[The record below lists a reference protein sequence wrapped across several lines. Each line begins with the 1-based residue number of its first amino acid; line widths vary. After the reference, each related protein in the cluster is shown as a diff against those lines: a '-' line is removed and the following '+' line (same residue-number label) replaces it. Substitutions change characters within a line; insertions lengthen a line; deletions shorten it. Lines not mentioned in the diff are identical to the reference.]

1 MRTVASD
8 DHRSHHSTE
17 LDRGRLGPSWERP
30 ERADLI
36 LEAIASARL
45 GPIVPPA
52 PLDRDLL
59 ARVHDAEYLTFLES
73 AWDRWAAEYDAPA
86 AMGIAWPSRRLG
98 RQRPE
103 DLVGQLGYHSFAADC
118 SIVSGTW
125 MAATTSVA
133 IAQTAAQ
140 IVADGDP
147 VSFGLCRPPGHHA
160 MSDQFGGYCYL
171 NNAAVAAQLLVER
184 GATRVGILDLDHHHG
199 NGTQDIFFARPDVAF
214 CSLHA
219 DPLQRFPWYLG
230 HADERGAGAGEGY
243 SRNLPL
249 PLGTAAFA
257 WMDALDHGLS
267 WLEGIG
273 IDALVVSLGVDTSID
288 DPISDFA
295 LATADYPPVGRRLA
309 ATGLPTVIVLE
320 GGYATETLGP
330 TVVGVLDGFLQRG

>member
-73 AWDRWAAEYDAPA
+73 AWDRWATEYDAPA

-125 MAATTSVA
+125 MAATS
-133 IAQTAAQ
+133 IAGRI
-140 IVADGDP
+140 IVARLPG
-147 VSFGLCRPPGHHA
+147 PPL
-160 MSDQFGGYCYL
+160 MCT
-171 NNAAVAAQLLVER
+171 
-184 GATRVGILDLDHHHG
+184 ATG
-199 NGTQDIFFARPDVAF
+199 
-214 CSLHA
+214 S
-219 DPLQRFPWYLG
+219 
-230 HADERGAGAGEGY
+230 
-243 SRNLPL
+243 
-249 PLGTAAFA
+249 
-257 WMDALDHGLS
+257 
-267 WLEGIG
+267 
-273 IDALVVSLGVDTSID
+273 
-288 DPISDFA
+288 
-295 LATADYPPVGRRLA
+295 YPPVVMGPHDT
-309 ATGLPTVIVLE
+309 ATGSSSTDRVAVHTSSSPPAESTRPSS
-320 GGYATETLGP
+320 GRST
-330 TVVGVLDGFLQRG
+330 